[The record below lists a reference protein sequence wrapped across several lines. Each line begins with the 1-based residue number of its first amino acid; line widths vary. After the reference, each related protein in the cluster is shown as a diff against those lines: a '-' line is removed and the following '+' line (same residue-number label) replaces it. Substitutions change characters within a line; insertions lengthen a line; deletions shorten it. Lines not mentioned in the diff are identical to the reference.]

1 MTCKFTAIPVGSGD
15 SFLLEKYG
23 KKIVVDGGR
32 NKKYLRNYLKC
43 TANIDNIDVVVC
55 THNDIDHSGGILGLL
70 DTSCRIGIGE
80 VWLPASWS
88 YQLPSLLRCPYKF
101 VKEATFEYYENSNKY
116 AWRMQDFNS
125 SKVEYED
132 FVQENWHKEE
142 SFDLN
147 KLVVQSC
154 DLCPCDLSLK
164 LDKEFL
170 GFHHNPT
177 FTKFFNLA
185 KNIRDIAI
193 AAVQKGCRI
202 RFFEYLAFGFHP
214 QPCGGEAWL
223 CPVNSVELSCPV
235 TKHIS
240 PLQYLYL
247 SESNRQS
254 LVFYSP
260 ETEDELGVFFS
271 ADSDLDFKIAY
282 PPPTRHIIVTSPH
295 HGSESCK
302 DSYDKIKKW
311 VNLDYSIW
319 VRSDCKSKTRPC
331 KEYIALNHKYC
342 TICRTTHPVPNKKC
356 NFSAKKPIVL
366 SVKSGQWVTSN
377 NLCSC
382 V

>member
-1 MTCKFTAIPVGSGD
+1 MICKFTAIPVGSGD

-23 KKIVVDGGR
+23 KKIIVDGGGDK
-32 NKKYLRNYLKC
+32 NKLRYYLTRE
-43 TANIDNIDVVVC
+43 ANINNIDVVVC
-55 THNDIDHSGGILGLL
+55 THNDADHTKGILGLL
-70 DTSCRIGIGE
+70 DTSCNIGVGE
-80 VWLPASWS
+80 VWLPGSWS
-88 YQLPSLLRCPYKF
+88 YQLPSLLRCPYEF
-101 VKEATFEYYENSNKY
+101 VKKAFFEYCENPNKY
-116 AWRMQDFNS
+116 AWRMQDFDS
-125 SKVEYED
+125 STTD
-132 FVQENWHKEE
+132 CGIFVHENEQNGE

-147 KLVVQSC
+147 ELVVQSC
-154 DLCPCDLSLK
+154 ALCPCDLSLR
-164 LDKEFL
+164 LDKKLL
-170 GFHHNPT
+170 GFHYDPT
-177 FTKFFNLA
+177 FTKLFKLA

-202 RFFEYLAFGFHP
+202 RFFEFNKHYH
-214 QPCGGEAWL
+214 CGGEAWL

-302 DSYDKIKKW
+302 DSYNKIKKW
-311 VNLDYSIW
+311 VNHDYSVW

-342 TICRTTHPVPNKKC
+342 TICRTTHSVPNKKC
-356 NFSAKKPIVL
+356 NFSAKKPVVL
-366 SVKSGQWVTSN
+366 SAIAGQWVTSN
-377 NLCSC
+377 KLCSC